1 MANPFE
7 TAAVRLVTVCG
18 TVAVLRSVAAS
29 LRSSSEGGTD
39 ELAALLIKE
48 TCTAAATGLFVL
60 GNRGAL
66 SPESTSGG
74 CLAPTDDRSP
84 MSTADYALLLR
95 CLVDVY
101 EILIPAIASTMA
113 RERSGGRGD
122 FPWATTCACCLDA
135 AHAIVDSFALQP
147 LVTGASPTAPLAFL
161 SELIRYEAGAELPL
175 SPAMS
180 CGSAASSLRPHAR
193 GALVADLFALGGV
206 LQRLEAIAA
215 PALSSESSPAAFV
228 TALLRRHNTAALASA
243 PSPSLRAPVATAGAA
258 ATGSSGGGGSA
269 FEGGALAALLDIL
282 PGVDAAAAGAALRA
296 CGGDVAAAV
305 ERLVSSAESDIIGG
319 GGGVTAAAGEG
330 EAAAPLA
337 LSPVRTRRGDQ
348 VLAVDAALKA
358 ATLRRVDD
366 MDARAAAAAAA
377 RLLDGRADTDGRGG
391 GGVGASAA
399 ALAVFGPLGDA
410 YADEYDDTYDDA
422 ALLDVPGGEGSSAGG
437 SSDGGDG
444 PARAGRQFRGG
455 PPVSRGG
462 AGAGRG
468 ARGSSGRGR
477 GGASASHDNPTA
489 RSAPTAG
496 ADVEGG
502 DASGGDA
509 GDGAR
514 HSRRGRGGGAARGSG
529 RGGGESEVTGH
540 GPRAR
545 GGVTERDAAR
555 RRELKARLGNH
566 NRKRGA
572 DRKLFGRGGGSAG
585 GAPGG
590 GAAL

>member
-1 MANPFE
+1 MANPLE
-7 TAAVRLVTVCG
+7 TAAIRLVTVRG

-29 LRSSSEGGTD
+29 LRSSSTD
-39 ELAALLIKE
+39 ELAAALLIKE

-60 GNRGAL
+60 GSRGAL
-66 SPESTSGG
+66 SPESISC
-74 CLAPTDDRSP
+74 CLAPTDEGSR

-95 CLVDVY
+95 CLVDGY
-101 EILIPAIASTMA
+101 EILIPTLACTLAQ
-113 RERSGGRGD
+113 ERSGGRED
-122 FPWATTCACCLDA
+122 VPWATTCACCLDA
-135 AHAIVDSFALQP
+135 ALAIVDSFALQP
-147 LVTGASPTAPLAFL
+147 LVTGAAPAAPLAFL
-161 SELIRYEAGAELPL
+161 AELIRYEAGAELPL
-175 SPAMS
+175 GSAMS
-180 CGSAASSLRPHAR
+180 SGSAAHLMRPQAR

-228 TALLRRHNTAALASA
+228 SALLQRHCPAAVGGA
-243 PSPSLRAPVATAGAA
+243 PSSQSLRAPIAIAGAA
-258 ATGSSGGGGSA
+258 ASGSSGGGGGSA
-269 FEGGALAALLDIL
+269 SEGGALAALLDIL
-282 PGVDAAAAGAALRA
+282 PGVDAAAADAALRA

-305 ERLVSSAESDIIGG
+305 ERLVSAAESDIEGG
-319 GGGVTAAAGEG
+319 GGAAAVSKVED
-330 EAAAPLA
+330 AASLA
-337 LSPVRTRRGDQ
+337 LAPVRTRRGDQ
-348 VLAVDAALKA
+348 VPAVDAALKA

-377 RLLDGRADTDGRGG
+377 RLLDGRADSDGRGG
-391 GGVGASAA
+391 VVASAA

-422 ALLDVPGGEGSSAGG
+422 VHLDVPGGEGSSAGG
-437 SSDGGDG
+437 SSDGDDG
-444 PARAGRQFRGG
+444 HARAGRKFRG
-455 PPVSRGG
+455 PPVSHGG
-462 AGAGRG
+462 AGAVRG
-468 ARGSSGRGR
+468 GRGSSSSRGGR
-477 GGASASHDNPTA
+477 GGSSASYDNPTA
-489 RSAPTAG
+489 RLAPAAG
-496 ADVEGG
+496 AYVKEGG

-509 GDGAR
+509 GDGTR
-514 HSRRGRGGGAARGSG
+514 HSRRGRGGGGEAARVGG

-545 GGVTERDAAR
+545 GGVTEHDAAR